1 MLALRGEGFV
11 WRAMVGIAAISRAH
25 WTAFA
30 MSSVLIPIRVPSS
43 DTTSGSLSRCNVPLG
58 FPTHYRV
65 ILFIAY
71 EGVAF
76 GTIAFGYV
84 KQGPG
89 WLLIGWPLALIA
101 ALIVQGA
108 ILRAFP
114 PKLRPYGEG
123 NTWLKLT

>member
-30 MSSVLIPIRVPSS
+30 MSSVLIPIAYRHRIRRAGACP
-43 DTTSGSLSRCNVPLG
+43 RCNVPLA

-84 KQGPG
+84 RHNRG